1 MANMEE
7 TKNILKKIIEN
18 VEKVIIGKTEVVE
31 LTLIALI
38 CEGHVLI
45 EDVPGVGKTGLVSS
59 LAKSIDASFN
69 RIQFTP
75 DLLPSDITGFSMYNQ
90 KTGEFEYRSG
100 AIMAQILLADEI
112 NRTSP
117 KTQSSLLEA
126 MEENQVT
133 VDGITYPV
141 PKPFI
146 VLATQNPIEYLGTY
160 PLPEAQMD
168 RFFIRIALGYPSH
181 AVECDILTKYQ
192 YENPLETLKPVA
204 TSDDIIKIQGKVKT
218 VFVHESLKKYIV
230 EIVSRTRTH
239 LDVLLGSSPRGS
251 MALFRAAQAWAIY
264 NNRDYCCPDDIKRM
278 AIPVLA
284 HRISLKHN
292 SKIKKISAE
301 DVVKA
306 IIESVHIPVVENNGK
321 K

>member
-1 MANMEE
+1 MEE
-7 TKNILKKIIEN
+7 TKIILKNIIEN
-18 VEKVIIGKTEVVE
+18 VGKVIIGKIEVIE
-31 LTLIALI
+31 LTLMALI

-45 EDVPGVGKTGLVSS
+45 EDVPGVGKTALVSS

-75 DLLPSDITGFSMYNQ
+75 DLLPSDVTGFSMYNQ

-100 AIMAQILLADEI
+100 SIMAQIILADEI

-133 VDGITYPV
+133 VDGITYQV

-168 RFFIRIALGYPSH
+168 RFFIRISLGYPSPS
-181 AVECDILTKYQ
+181 VECDILAKYQ
-192 YENPLETLKPVA
+192 YENPLYTIKPVA
-204 TSDDIIKIQGKVKT
+204 TSDDIIRIQDKVKQI
-218 VFVHESLKKYIV
+218 FVHDILKRYIV
-230 EIVSRTRTH
+230 DLVSRTRSH
-239 LDVLLGSSPRGS
+239 PDVLLGSSPRGS

-264 NNRDYCCPDDIKRM
+264 NDRDYCCPDDIKKM

-301 DVVKA
+301 DVIKSL
-306 IIESVHIPVVENNGK
+306 IETVRIPVVENNGK

>member
-1 MANMEE
+1 MME
-7 TKNILKKIIEN
+7 TIGILKKIINN
-18 VEKVIIGKTEVVE
+18 VEKVIIGKNEVVE

-45 EDVPGVGKTGLVSS
+45 EDVPGVGKTALVSS

-75 DLLPSDITGFSMYNQ
+75 DLLPSDITGFSMFNQ

-100 AIMAQILLADEI
+100 AIMAQMLLADEI

-168 RFFIRIALGYPSH
+168 RFFIRISLGYPSP
-181 AVECDILTKYQ
+181 AVERDILTKYQ
-192 YENPLETLKPVA
+192 FGNPLDNLDSVA
-204 TSDDIIKIQGKVKT
+204 TSDDIIKIQGKVRDIYVSDSIKN
-218 VFVHESLKKYIV
+218 YIV
-230 EIVSRTRTH
+230 EIVNKTRTH
-239 LDVLLGSSPRGS
+239 NDVLLGSSPRGS
-251 MALFRAAQAWAIY
+251 MALYRASQAWALY
-264 NNRDYCCPDDIKRM
+264 NNRDYCCPDDVKKM

-292 SKIKKISAE
+292 SKIKKINSE
-301 DVVKA
+301 SIIKE
-306 IIESVHIPVVENNGK
+306 IIETVNVPVVENNAK

>member
-1 MANMEE
+1 MKE
-7 TKNILKKIIEN
+7 TKIILKNIIEN
-18 VEKVIIGKTEVVE
+18 VEKVIVGKTEVVE
-31 LTLIALI
+31 LALMALI

-45 EDVPGVGKTGLVSS
+45 EDVPGVGKTVLVSALS
-59 LAKSIDASFN
+59 KSINASFN

-75 DLLPSDITGFSMYNQ
+75 DLLPSDVTGFSMYNQ
-90 KTGEFEYRSG
+90 KTGEFEYRAG

-168 RFFIRIALGYPSH
+168 RFFIRISLGYPSPE
-181 AVECDILTKYQ
+181 VECNILTKYQ
-192 YENPLETLKPVA
+192 YENPLNNLKAVA
-204 TSDDIIKIQGKVKT
+204 SSDDIIKIQGKVKK
-218 VFVHESLKKYIV
+218 VFVHDSLKNYIV
-230 EIVSRTRTH
+230 EIVNKTRTH
-239 LDVLLGSSPRGS
+239 QDVLLGSSPRGS
-251 MALFRAAQAWAIY
+251 MSLFRAAQAWAIY
-264 NNRDYCCPDDIKRM
+264 NNRDYCCPDDVKRM

-292 SKIKKISAE
+292 SKIKKISEE
-301 DVVKA
+301 DLIKSIV
-306 IIESVHIPVVENNGK
+306 ESVHVPVVENNAK